1 MNRVPLAAFDYKP
14 RSRLSAPVNG
24 YRRMANKPGFLA
36 ISPPAGAATAMPV
49 DLLARMPV
57 H

>member
-1 MNRVPLAAFDYKP
+1 L
-14 RSRLSAPVNG
+14 LSAPVNG
-24 YRRMANKPGFLA
+24 YRRIANKPGFLA
-36 ISPPAGAATAMPV
+36 ILPHTGAATAMPV